1 MPFQCERCEKLFR
14 DRCDLGRHVNRKN
27 KCISQNKKIKLIIIT
42 EPVIPEQLLV
52 EKEKLD

>member
-1 MPFQCERCEKLFR
+1 
-14 DRCDLGRHVNRKN
+14 VNRKN